1 MYDTHVPEQALAL
14 LSSFNDVSVCV
25 QAIRRMASV
34 NKVKIPSNMQLQHHE
49 SHFLERYAVSTAA
62 GDSYGDL
69 SHDRLLHQ
77 HPVDSSSSS
86 TTSISRH
93 RKSIEL
99 SAHSIG
105 TSTAAA
111 AGTTAS
117 KNLGYKTSSE
127 YDVSTRAAGTWSQK
141 ASQALR
147 STGKCTLL
155 SGRQAAALTVAENVP
170 SYCMSDSLVSPT

>member
-1 MYDTHVPEQALAL
+1 MAL
-14 LSSFNDVSVCV
+14 LSSFIDVSVYA

-34 NKVKIPSNMQLQHHE
+34 NKVKLPSNMQLQHHE
-49 SHFLERYAVSTAA
+49 SHLLERYAVTAAAAAA
-62 GDSYGDL
+62 GDSHGDL
-69 SHDRLLHQ
+69 SYDRLLHQ
-77 HPVDSSSSS
+77 HHGDSSSS
-86 TTSISRH
+86 TTSSSRH

-99 SAHSIG
+99 SVQGMG

-117 KNLGYKTSSE
+117 KDLDYKTSSK
-127 YDVSTRAAGTWSQK
+127 YDVSTRATGTWSQK

-155 SGRQAAALTVAENVP
+155 SGRQAAALTVAENV
-170 SYCMSDSLVSPT
+170 SCYCMLGSLVSPT